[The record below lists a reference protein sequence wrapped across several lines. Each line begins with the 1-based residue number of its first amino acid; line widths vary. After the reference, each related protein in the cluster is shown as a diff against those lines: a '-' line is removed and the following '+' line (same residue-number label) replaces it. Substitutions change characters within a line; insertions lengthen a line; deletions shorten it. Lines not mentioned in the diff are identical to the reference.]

1 MYFDQTIYQGRKTLN
16 FQLLEITQ
24 MAGFS
29 DFIQSLLHALTFM
42 LNPLLRNVVKWSDTL

>member
-29 DFIQSLLHALTFM
+29 DFIQSLLHAFTLM
-42 LNPLLRNVVKWSDTL
+42 LNVFFRIR